1 MLFYEKVFEN
11 NRRWLKEKKTVDKDF
26 FQKLTDEQNPDFM
39 IIGCSDSRVPLE
51 SITGAQPGDL
61 FVHRNIANLA
71 NKSDINV
78 LSAIEFAVNNLKVKH
93 IVVCGHTQC
102 GGIKLAMGS
111 EDEDTNLGSWLSN
124 IRYVMQKNSEE
135 LNRLSDQEE
144 KYNKLIELNTIE
156 QCDRLVS
163 LDVIKKSVLESGYPT
178 VHAWIYNI
186 ETGELSDLNY

>member
-1 MLFYEKVFEN
+1 MLAYQKVFEN
-11 NRRWLKEKKTVDKDF
+11 NRRWLKEKRAVDKDF

-61 FVHRNIANLA
+61 FVHRNIANQA
-71 NKSDINV
+71 SKSDINV
-78 LSAIEFAVNNLKVKH
+78 LSAIEYAVNVLKVKH

-102 GGIKLAMGS
+102 GGVKAAMES

-135 LNRLSDQEE
+135 LN
-144 KYNKLIELNTIE
+144 
-156 QCDRLVS
+156 
-163 LDVIKKSVLESGYPT
+163 
-178 VHAWIYNI
+178 
-186 ETGELSDLNY
+186 DLRR